1 MPTVQMPDQF
11 CIYLNYSGFFIAKK
25 NDFTHEQAA
34 LTMKKIFTTWFP
46 LMGSWLMMSLELP
59 VINAI
64 IARLANPDINLA
76 AYGGVVYPIAL
87 TIEAPVIM
95 MLAASTAMSKD
106 WKSYQRLKKITLI
119 MGGILSI
126 LHFIVA
132 ITPIYDWIVTILLGA
147 PQAVIEP
154 ARQGLLLLSPW
165 TLAIA
170 YRRFQQGAMIR
181 FNRSHMVSEI
191 TLVRLIT
198 VAAVLSGGLFLK
210 TIPGATL
217 AGLAQG
223 VGVSAE
229 AIFAGLRARKIRF
242 EIESASTTKTPL
254 SMKRFIR
261 FYIPLAATSSLWLL
275 WQPLISAAVSR
286 MPNPLESLAIWSVL
300 TGLLFIFRS
309 PGVAYNE
316 AVVALLDESRSFI
329 ALRKFAHLAAAVV
342 CILAIGFVVTPLSD
356 FWFST
361 IASLTQEKALI
372 ARIAIS
378 LGIPLTFL
386 QMYISLFQGIIVSKE
401 KTGPVAE
408 AVVLFL
414 VSMLTVLVIGVVT
427 AAYKGVYVAVASFT
441 IAHISQVL
449 WLLIRSRK
457 NRKLLAEQQLESCV
471 EAG

>member
-1 MPTVQMPDQF
+1 
-11 CIYLNYSGFFIAKK
+11 
-25 NDFTHEQAA
+25 
-34 LTMKKIFTTWFP
+34 
-46 LMGSWLMMSLELP
+46 MMSLELP

-64 IARLANPDINLA
+64 IARLVNPDVNLA

-95 MLAASTAMSKD
+95 LLAASTALSKD
-106 WKSYQRLKKITLI
+106 WKSYQRLKKITLL
-119 MGGILSI
+119 MGGILSV
-126 LHFIVA
+126 LHFVVA
-132 ITPIYDWIVTILLGA
+132 ITPIYDWIVTVLLGA
-147 PQAVIEP
+147 PQEVIEP
-154 ARQGLLLLSPW
+154 ARYGLLLLSPW

-181 FNRSHMVSEI
+181 FNRAHMVSEI

-198 VAAVLSGGLFLK
+198 VASVLTVGMLLK

-223 VGVSAE
+223 LGVSAE
-229 AIFAGLRARKIRF
+229 AIFAGIRARKIRN
-242 EIESASTTKTPL
+242 EIKFAPPTKKPL
-254 SMKRFIR
+254 SIKRFFS

-286 MPNPLESLAIWSVL
+286 MPDPLESLAIWSVL

-316 AVVALLDESRSFI
+316 AVVALLEVPQAI
-329 ALRKFAHLAAAVV
+329 QALRKFAHLAATIV
-342 CILAIGFVVTPLSD
+342 CGIAIGFVFTPLSD
-356 FWFST
+356 FWFSAVANLST
-361 IASLTQEKALI
+361 ERAVIAQM
-372 ARIAIS
+372 AIS

-386 QMYISLFQGIIVSKE
+386 QMYISFFQGIIVSQE

-414 VSMLTVLVIGVVT
+414 VAMLTVLIFGIVT
-427 AAYKGVYVAVASFT
+427 ENYKGVYVASASFT

-449 WLLIRSRK
+449 WLLLRSRK
-457 NRKLLAEQQLESCV
+457 NRKLLAP
-471 EAG
+471 GT

>member
-1 MPTVQMPDQF
+1 
-11 CIYLNYSGFFIAKK
+11 
-25 NDFTHEQAA
+25 
-34 LTMKKIFTTWFP
+34 MKKVLTTWLP

-64 IARLANPDINLA
+64 IARLVNPEVNLA

-95 MLAASTAMSKD
+95 LLAASTALSKD
-106 WKSYQRLKKITLI
+106 WTSYQRLKKITLW
-119 MGGILSI
+119 MGGILSV
-126 LHFIVA
+126 LHFVVA
-132 ITPIYDWIVTILLGA
+132 ITPIYDFIVTVLLSA
-147 PQAVIEP
+147 PQEVVEP
-154 ARQGLLLLSPW
+154 ARYGLLLLSPW

-181 FNRSHMVSEI
+181 FNRAHLVSQI
-191 TLVRLIT
+191 TMVRLLT
-198 VAAVLSGGLFLK
+198 VSSVLIVGMVVK

-223 VGVSAE
+223 LGVSAE
-229 AIFAGLRARKIRF
+229 AIFAGFRARKIRQ
-242 EIESASTTKTPL
+242 EIQNAPTTEKPL
-254 SMKRFIR
+254 SNER
-261 FYIPLAATSSLWLL
+261 FYKFYAPLAATSSLWLL

-316 AVVALLDESRSFI
+316 AVVALLDTPQSFPK
-329 ALRKFAHLAAAVV
+329 LRKFAHLSAAII
-342 CILAIGFVVTPLSD
+342 CGIAIGFVFTPLSD

-361 IASLTQEKALI
+361 IANLSAEKVVVARVAL
-372 ARIAIS
+372 S

-386 QMYISLFQGIIVSKE
+386 QMYISFFQGIIVNQE

-414 VSMLTVLVIGVVT
+414 VSMCTILIIGVISGN
-427 AAYKGVYVAVASFT
+427 YKGVYVASVSFT
-441 IAHISQVL
+441 TAHIAQIL
-449 WLLIRSRK
+449 WLLLRSRK
-457 NRKLLAEQQLESCV
+457 NRKLLASED
-471 EAG
+471 